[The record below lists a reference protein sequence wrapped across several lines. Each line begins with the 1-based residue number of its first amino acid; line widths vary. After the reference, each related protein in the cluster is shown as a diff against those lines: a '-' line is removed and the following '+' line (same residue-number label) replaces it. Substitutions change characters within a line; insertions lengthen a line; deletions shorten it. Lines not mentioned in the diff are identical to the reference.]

1 MGFIVKELDAN
12 ELILQL
18 DSLGQLHKLDLEL
31 EPQTRRNRPK
41 RSFSSAIITGMA
53 NQTFLLNNNNNNNN
67 HQQTP
72 LLATTA
78 RLMRASLMFLFQ
90 DINFKSFKEIS
101 AQVTIMAGLEKE
113 FLRYDEIGV
122 KKKAQKTARAKH
134 TLIKKELSI
143 DSKIIQIWCIDSG
156 RGAAYRRGMVFQHRR
171 VSWIRE
177 IPQHY
182 RKTCQIERLSRLCS
196 WSGYKE
202 YVQKLV
208 VTTLRANSVAAG
220 ESGDISFASLWR
232 DHEIMYHV
240 AALMPLRQHDT
251 QQVHRKRY
259 IGNGSILTHI
269 LWRTCW
275 IYSFSVCIDIVCIV
289 FMENKAAQRFKPES
303 IRSQFLHVF
312 IVVYYERINQQDA
325 WRVEVLHN
333 KNVKPFSPPVPSP
346 PIFYDEEVLR
356 AFLLLKRECLTVQQ
370 IQ

>member
-122 KKKAQKTARAKH
+122 KKK
-134 TLIKKELSI
+134 KKST
-143 DSKIIQIWCIDSG
+143 KNC
-156 RGAAYRRGMVFQHRR
+156 
-171 VSWIRE
+171 
-177 IPQHY
+177 P
-182 RKTCQIERLSRLCS
+182 RKT
-196 WSGYKE
+196 YPNK
-202 YVQKLV
+202 
-208 VTTLRANSVAAG
+208 
-220 ESGDISFASLWR
+220 
-232 DHEIMYHV
+232 
-240 AALMPLRQHDT
+240 
-251 QQVHRKRY
+251 KR
-259 IGNGSILTHI
+259 
-269 LWRTCW
+269 
-275 IYSFSVCIDIVCIV
+275 
-289 FMENKAAQRFKPES
+289 
-303 IRSQFLHVF
+303 
-312 IVVYYERINQQDA
+312 VVYRFQNHTNLVY
-325 WRVEVLHN
+325 
-333 KNVKPFSPPVPSP
+333 
-346 PIFYDEEVLR
+346 
-356 AFLLLKRECLTVQQ
+356 
-370 IQ
+370 